1 MWSPWWK
8 RSAGLIAVGA
18 VVGLLVDGTLVG
30 AQSGGNVV
38 YACIFDGPT
47 GPNTRIVAE
56 AELPCPERSV
66 LRSWSI
72 QGPPGAPGP
81 NGPAGPAG
89 PTGPKGATGAI
100 GPEGPKGA
108 GIAYGASKSA
118 YVEIPKG
125 GSVALT
131 LPLPKG
137 AYFVTAKAGLQTDNV
152 KCKLLR
158 VGKPSELDAASVA
171 AAERLA
177 GAVSVQRL
185 QLFKGEG
192 KVRLTCFNQ
201 SDNELQ
207 FVSNRRITAVAVDGF
222 LELGN

>member
-1 MWSPWWK
+1 
-8 RSAGLIAVGA
+8 LIAVG
-18 VVGLLVDGTLVG
+18 VVAGLLAGATLVG

-38 YACIFDGPT
+38 YACIFDNPT

-56 AELPCPERSV
+56 ADLPCPERSV

-81 NGPAGPAG
+81 KGPTGLKG
-89 PTGPKGATGAI
+89 PTGPKGPTGAP
-100 GPEGPKGA
+100 GAKGPKGL
-108 GIAYGASKSA
+108 GVAYGASKSGW
-118 YVEIPKG
+118 VEIPHG

-137 AYFVTAKAGLQTDNV
+137 RYFVTAKAGLQTDNV

-158 VGKPSELDAASVA
+158 VGKSAALDAASVGA
-171 AAERLA
+171 DEFMA

-185 QLFKGEG
+185 QLLKGEG
-192 KVRLTCFNQ
+192 KLRLTCVNQ
-201 SDNELQ
+201 SNQLS
-207 FVSNRRITAVAVDGF
+207 FVHNRRITAIAVDGF
-222 LELGN
+222 LELGG